1 MKSKNIF
8 ILLLLALL
16 CAFHGASAIA
26 GDIDAGHSP
35 VTKRMSVRGDAGAY
49 NAGENIT
56 LLLLTDEADEK
67 NYTYDQIG
75 YVEQGKVSQDGT
87 YNFSFKFSGDTDKYK
102 LLMNLAGKNVTDTVK
117 KATAKSDLFDVKLTV
132 NKYTDT
138 AEAVAE
144 IENRYGIEAESYR
157 LILVFYD
164 GNQKML
170 GIKIGEAGT
179 VLSDITTD
187 RIDSDIPAGTESV
200 KAMLWDDTESMIP
213 LCTGTE
219 RGKQAIV
226 CWGDSLTAGTGGNIG
241 IDGVTSVIPAVTY
254 PRVLAELSGRE
265 VINMGVGGETAT
277 TIAARQ
283 GGLNMLVSACTIPA
297 DRVPVKVELIGS
309 NGTEVAPLKQDGTGK
324 SGVNPCYINDIEG
337 KLTLENNEYYFTRT
351 TAGKAYSV
359 PDRAPIVTQ
368 GMLTQRDKIAVIFIG
383 TNGGFGNDW
392 TNFTGLTDIYDSMIN
407 FLDYEQKEYVIVGL
421 TTQGTAERGK
431 MEQILSERY
440 GNRFINMR
448 EYLTSSESIYEEKG
462 ITLSDDDRALMAAG
476 KVPACIRIDG
486 VHFNSVGY
494 RMLGEKIYSHMTEIG
509 ILKQ

>member
-1 MKSKNIF
+1 MKYKNIF
-8 ILLLLALL
+8 ISLLLALL
-16 CAFHGASAIA
+16 CVWQGTAIA

-35 VTKRMSVRGDAGAY
+35 VTKRMSVRGEAGAY
-49 NAGENIT
+49 NAGEDIT

-87 YNFSFKFSGDTDKYK
+87 YDFSFKFSGDTDNYK

-138 AEAVAE
+138 AKVVAE
-144 IENRYGIEAESYR
+144 IENRYGIEAEDYR
-157 LILVFYD
+157 LILTFYD
-164 GNQKML
+164 ENQKML
-170 GIKIGEAGT
+170 GVKIGETGT
-179 VLSDITTD
+179 ILSDITK
-187 RIDSDIPAGTESV
+187 DSIEANMPVGTETV

-226 CWGDSLTAGTGGNIG
+226 CWGDSLTAGAGGHIAL
-241 IDGVTSVIPAVTY
+241 DGATTISPAVTY
-254 PRVLAELSGRE
+254 PKVLAELSGRE

-297 DRVPVKVELIGS
+297 EAVPVKVELIGS
-309 NGTEVAPLKQDGTGK
+309 NGIEVAPLKQDSTGRC
-324 SGVNPCYINDIEG
+324 GVNPCYINDIEG
-337 KLTLENNEYYFTRT
+337 KLTRENDEYYFTRT

-359 PDRAPIVTQ
+359 PDGTPIVTQ

-392 TNFTGLTDIYDSMIN
+392 VNFTGLTDIYDSMIN

-421 TTQGTAERGK
+421 TTQGTEERRK

-462 ITLSDDDRALMAAG
+462 IALSDDDKVLMAEG

-509 ILKQ
+509 ILK